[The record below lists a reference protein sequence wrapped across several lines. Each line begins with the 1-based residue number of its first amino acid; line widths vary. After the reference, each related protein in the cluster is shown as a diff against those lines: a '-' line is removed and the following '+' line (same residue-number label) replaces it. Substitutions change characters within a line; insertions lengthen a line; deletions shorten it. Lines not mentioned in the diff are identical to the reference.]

1 MKPPYNRVIFF
12 FVTMLCVLIVAGNSF
27 CNETT
32 QSQEHI
38 LIFSGNVKG
47 ELDACG

>member
-1 MKPPYNRVIFF
+1 MKPPYNRAIFF

-27 CNETT
+27 CKETM

-38 LIFSGNVKG
+38 LVFSGNVKG